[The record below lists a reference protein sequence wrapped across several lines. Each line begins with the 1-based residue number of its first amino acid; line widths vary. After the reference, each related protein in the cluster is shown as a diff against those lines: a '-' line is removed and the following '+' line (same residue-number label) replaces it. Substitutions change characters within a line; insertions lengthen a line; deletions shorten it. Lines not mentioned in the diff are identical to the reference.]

1 MTSFKSISC
10 FLTLLFIAA
19 LPAAAQNQEQSP
31 DVTFDLGVE
40 NRATVDSIEVFVD
53 DLIRRNQLADAH
65 HWATKGIKLA
75 QKIDYREGEF
85 ELILLNAYQFLNR
98 SMADSTIFYSEQAL
112 ELSRSDKQKQKAM
125 NSLANGYSRS
135 GQTIIAIDL
144 YENVLALSDSVE
156 NEMYRVGVLSNL
168 ANTHARQGNLDTSLQ
183 YYFEALEKSE
193 DAGNDEYIAIISNNL
208 GDKFTIQE
216 NYEQAEYYL
225 DRSREISEQ
234 IDLRSNLVR
243 VYLNL
248 GILYQATERYEEA
261 KNSFQQALEMHQEAG
276 SLPGE
281 IQVRYNIGMMY
292 VEKNEFE
299 LARSYLQES
308 LNQSQ
313 KIGFRM
319 GSYYGSNGIGELEY
333 ELGNY
338 TKAVEHY
345 TKAAELSET
354 FDSKEPQLQT
364 YEKLYEV
371 YKSAGN
377 QSEALR
383 WLERLNDLTEEIQSS
398 EKDRLTAQFET
409 KFNLRQSEQ
418 EREIAELQRE
428 QQSAQLEQ
436 QQWIILFA
444 FSGITILLIAGAVLI
459 RSNQKRKR
467 ANRLLLKSNRQLKQ
481 LNKTVEKQKDE
492 LERLNNIKTKLFA
505 IIAHDLRGPLSSLQ
519 SLLYLLREHELSEE
533 ETNKLITSLEKNM
546 LENSSMMDNLL
557 GWAKSQM
564 NGISVNKRPFDLRH
578 AIESVLE
585 QFTLQAESKGVE
597 FLIELPPESTVCAD
611 YDLLKLVLRN
621 LIANA
626 IKFSYAGSRI
636 HIGAEYADDSTF
648 RVYVKDHGIGIA
660 KENRSKIFTD
670 DHFTS
675 QGTNSEKGSG
685 LGLNL
690 CKEYIEN
697 HGESIWFETEEG
709 EGTTFYFTI
718 AAETREK
725 ELVST

>member
-1 MTSFKSISC
+1 M
-10 FLTLLFIAA
+10 
-19 LPAAAQNQEQSP
+19 
-31 DVTFDLGVE
+31 
-40 NRATVDSIEVFVD
+40 
-53 DLIRRNQLADAH
+53 IRRNKLADAH

-75 QKIDYREGEF
+75 QKIDYRDGEF
-85 ELILLNAYQFLNR
+85 ELTLLNAYQFLNR
-98 SMADSTIFYSEQAL
+98 SMADSTIFYSERAL
-112 ELSRSDKQKQKAM
+112 ELSQKDKQKQKAM
-125 NSLANGYSRS
+125 NSLANGYSSS

-144 YENVLALSDSVE
+144 YKKVLALSDSIG

-168 ANTHARQGNLDTSLQ
+168 ANAHSSQGNLDASLQ
-183 YYFEALEKSE
+183 YYFEALEQAE
-193 DAGNDEYIAIISNNL
+193 EAENEEYIAIISNNL

-225 DRSREISEQ
+225 DRSREISER

-248 GILYQATERYEEA
+248 GILYQSTGRFKEA
-261 KNSFQQALEMHQEAG
+261 ENSFQQALEMQQEAG

-281 IQVRYNIGMMY
+281 IQVRYNIGTMY
-292 VEKNEFE
+292 IEKNDYD
-299 LARSYLQES
+299 LARTYLQES
-308 LNQSQ
+308 LKKSRD
-313 KIGFRM
+313 IGFRM
-319 GSYYGSNGIGELEY
+319 GAYYGSKGMGKLEH
-333 ELGNY
+333 EIGNY

-345 TKAAELSET
+345 TEAAELSKT

-364 YEKLYEV
+364 YDELYEA

-377 QSEALR
+377 QEQALR
-383 WLERLNDLTEEIQSS
+383 WLERVNELTEEIRSS
-398 EKDRLTAQFET
+398 EKDRLTAQYET

-436 QQWIILFA
+436 QQWIILIAFA
-444 FSGITILLIAGAVLI
+444 GITILLIAGAVLI

-467 ANRLLLKSNRQLKQ
+467 ANRLLLKSNRQLKH
-481 LNKTVEKQKDE
+481 LNKTVETQKDE
-492 LERLNNIKTKLFA
+492 LEHLNNIKTKLFA

-519 SLLYLLREHELSEE
+519 SLLYLLREHELSED

-597 FLIELPPESTVCAD
+597 FVIELPRESTVCAD

-626 IKFSYAGSRI
+626 IKFSYSDSRI
-636 HIGAEYADDSTF
+636 HIGAEHAGGSTF

-660 KENRSKIFTD
+660 KENRPKIFTD

-675 QGTNSEKGSG
+675 RGTKSEKGSG

>member
-1 MTSFKSISC
+1 MTSFKSIGC
-10 FLTLLFIAA
+10 FLTLLFFAA
-19 LPAAAQNQEQSP
+19 LPAAAQNLEQSR
-31 DVTFDLGVE
+31 DVTFDMGTE

-65 HWATKGIKLA
+65 HWATRGLKLA
-75 QKIDYREGEF
+75 DKIDYAEGEF
-85 ELILLNAYQFLNR
+85 ELAILNAYQFLNR
-98 SMADSTIFYSEQAL
+98 SMTDSTIFYSERAL
-112 ELSRSDKQKQKAM
+112 ELSANEDQKKKAM

-135 GQTIIAIDL
+135 GQSIIAIDL
-144 YENVLALSDSVE
+144 YEKVLALSDSVE
-156 NEMYRVGVLSNL
+156 NDMHRVGVLSNL
-168 ANTHARQGNLDTSLQ
+168 ANTHARQGNIDTSLR

-208 GDKFTIQE
+208 GDKFTLQE

-225 DRSREISEQ
+225 DRSREISER

-248 GILYQATERYEEA
+248 GILYQSTGRFEEA
-261 KNSFQQALEMHQEAG
+261 ENSFQQALDMQQEAG

-281 IQVRYNIGMMY
+281 IQVRYNIGTMY
-292 VEKNEFE
+292 IEKNEFDQ
-299 LARSYLQES
+299 ARTYLQES
-308 LNQSQ
+308 LNKSRE
-313 KIGFRM
+313 IGFPM
-319 GSYYGSNGIGELEY
+319 GTYYGSKGMGQLEHK
-333 ELGNY
+333 LGNY
-338 TKAVEHY
+338 TKAIEY
-345 TKAAELSET
+345 FTEAAEISKS
-354 FDSKEPQLQT
+354 FDSKEPQLDT
-364 YEKLYEV
+364 YEELYEAH
-371 YKSAGN
+371 KSAGN
-377 QSEALR
+377 EDQALN
-383 WLERLNDLTEEIQSS
+383 WLEKVNELTEEIQST
-398 EKDRLTAQFET
+398 EQDQLTAQYET

-418 EREIAELQRE
+418 EREIAELQQE
-428 QQSAQLEQ
+428 QQSAQLELQ
-436 QQWIILFA
+436 KWIILFA
-444 FSGITILLIAGAVLI
+444 FAGITVLLIVGAVLI

-467 ANRLLLKSNRQLKQ
+467 ANRLLIKSNRQLKQ
-481 LNKTVEKQKDE
+481 LNKTVENQKEE

-519 SLLYLLREHELSEE
+519 SMLYLLREHELSED

-597 FLIELPPESTVCAD
+597 FIIELPKNSTVCAD

-626 IKFSYAGSRI
+626 IKFSYANSRI
-636 HIGAEYADDSTF
+636 HIGADHAGDSTF

-709 EGTTFYFTI
+709 KGSTFYFTI

-725 ELVST
+725 ELVNS

>member
-10 FLTLLFIAA
+10 FFTLLFFAA
-19 LPAAAQNQEQSP
+19 LPAVAQNQQQGP
-31 DVTFDLGVE
+31 DVTFDMGNE
-40 NRATVDSIEVFVD
+40 NRATVDSIKVLVD
-53 DLIRRNQLADAH
+53 DLIRRNQLNNAH
-65 HWATKGIKLA
+65 HWATRGLKLA
-75 QKIDYREGEF
+75 DKIDYAEGEF
-85 ELILLNAYQFLNR
+85 ELSILNAHQFLNR
-98 SMADSTIFYSEQAL
+98 SMTDSTIFYSERAL
-112 ELSRSDKQKQKAM
+112 DLSANEDQQKKAM

-135 GQTIIAIDL
+135 GQSIIAIDL
-144 YENVLALSDSVE
+144 YEKVLALSDSVE
-156 NEMYRVGVLSNL
+156 NDMYRVGVLSNL
-168 ANTHARQGNLDTSLQ
+168 ANTHARQGNIDTSLR

-208 GDKFTIQE
+208 GDKFTLQE

-225 DRSREISEQ
+225 DRSREISER

-243 VYLNL
+243 VNLNL
-248 GILYQATERYEEA
+248 GILYQATGRFEEA
-261 KNSFQQALEMHQEAG
+261 ENSFQQALKMQQEAG

-281 IQVRYNIGMMY
+281 IQVRYNIGTMY
-292 VEKNEFE
+292 IEKNEYTQ
-299 LARSYLQES
+299 ARTYLQES
-308 LNQSQ
+308 LNKSRE
-313 KIGFRM
+313 IGFRM
-319 GSYYGSNGIGELEY
+319 GAYYGSKGMGQLEHK
-333 ELGNY
+333 LGNY
-338 TKAVEHY
+338 TKAIEY
-345 TKAAELSET
+345 FAEAAELSKA
-354 FDSKEPQLQT
+354 FDSKEPQLDT
-364 YEKLYEV
+364 YEELYEAH
-371 YKSAGN
+371 KSAGN
-377 QSEALR
+377 QDQALN
-383 WLERLNDLTEEIQSS
+383 WLEKVNELSEEIQST
-398 EKDRLTAQFET
+398 EQDQLTAQYET

-418 EREIAELQRE
+418 EREIAELQQE
-428 QQSAQLEQ
+428 QQRSQLEL

-444 FSGITILLIAGAVLI
+444 FAGITVLLIVGAVLI

-467 ANRLLLKSNRQLKQ
+467 ANRLLVKSNRQLKQ
-481 LNKTVEKQKDE
+481 LNKTVENQKDE

-519 SLLYLLREHELSEE
+519 SMLYLLREHELSED
-533 ETNKLITSLEKNM
+533 ETHKLITSLEKNM

-564 NGISVNKRPFDLRH
+564 NGISVNKRPFDLKH

-597 FLIELPPESTVCAD
+597 FILELPKNSTVCAD

-626 IKFSYAGSRI
+626 IKFSYANSRI
-636 HIGAEYADDSTF
+636 HIGADHAGDSTF

-709 EGTTFYFTI
+709 EGSTFYFTI